1 MFARRPS
8 SNATYGGSKSRS
20 MISSRQLREH
30 TERLRSCSCNVRKR
44 DCCRALEQAAMLHN
58 QNLEDAGHPRVILA
72 ELIAARQY
80 TGPVC

>member
-8 SNATYGGSKSRS
+8 SNAAYGGSESRS
-20 MISSRQLREH
+20 SISSRQLREH
-30 TERLRSCSCNVRKR
+30 TERLRSCSCKKKR

-58 QNLEDAGHPRVILA
+58 QNLEEAGHPRVILA